1 MLKFNLFISFLFC
14 IYLLGKVLDY
24 CTFHECVSFSKWDSQ
39 RMLEFKCPS
48 GTFTLMK
55 YLVIDDF
62 VKPFT
67 FSTLVEEGPFDG
79 QLEMVIKV
87 HLLKN

>member
-1 MLKFNLFISFLFC
+1 
-14 IYLLGKVLDY
+14 
-24 CTFHECVSFSKWDSQ
+24 
-39 RMLEFKCPS
+39 MLEFKCPS

-62 VKPFT
+62 AKPFT

-87 HLLKN
+87 CLNY